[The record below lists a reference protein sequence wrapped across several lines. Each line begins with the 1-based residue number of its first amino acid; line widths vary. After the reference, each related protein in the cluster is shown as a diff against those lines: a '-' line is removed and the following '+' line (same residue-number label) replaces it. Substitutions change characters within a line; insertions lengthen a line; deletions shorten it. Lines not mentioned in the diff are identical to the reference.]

1 MVLKEGKVEIQDE
14 SSDTIRRIQ
23 WGSTSWLHFLLM
35 IVLGQF
41 SEIVCSS
48 TGPAPLP

>member
-14 SSDTIRRIQ
+14 SPDTIRIQ

-48 TGPAPLP
+48 TGSASLP